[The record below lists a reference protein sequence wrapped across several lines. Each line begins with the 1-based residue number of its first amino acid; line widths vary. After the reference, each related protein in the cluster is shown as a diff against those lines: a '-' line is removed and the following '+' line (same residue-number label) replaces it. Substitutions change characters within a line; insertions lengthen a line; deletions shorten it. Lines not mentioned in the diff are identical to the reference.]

1 MVSRAKKEPSSE
13 GIFFS
18 SSKIL
23 IKDVLRKGLKL

>member
-1 MVSRAKKEPSSE
+1 MVVRAKKRTLV
-13 GIFFS
+13 GGYLFS